1 MTTLVLWMLL
11 ASPAQASPAQPNAQ
25 PPQDIPA
32 LLKQIAESG
41 RVLTIAENSS
51 DRLNPPGRLTPGKPP
66 LLAFRYFDGQRRHR
80 FGDLDLVMDDAGH

>member
-1 MTTLVLWMLL
+1 MTTLMLWMLL
-11 ASPAQASPAQPNAQ
+11 ASPAQANPAQSGAV
-25 PPQDIPA
+25 PPQDIPM

-41 RVLTIAENSS
+41 RVLTIAEKSS
-51 DRLNPPGRLTPGKPP
+51 DRLNPPGRLAPGKPP